1 MSSIEKAMN
10 KLAQA
15 ASPVVAG
22 EQPFTRQEHTPT
34 GQSAEAVLVG
44 TDAMERPM
52 QQRTKR
58 TITLDLERLRQRG
71 LLVPDTQRSR
81 IREEYRHIK
90 RPLLMNAAGKGATVA
105 EYANVIMVTSANPG
119 EGKTFTASNL
129 ALSIATERD
138 RTVLLVDADLVRPS
152 VNKLFD
158 FEADLGLVDYLI
170 EDDLKLSDVLLK
182 TNIPSLTI
190 LPAGSS
196 HHLSTELLGSGNMR
210 ALVQEMSKR
219 YSDRIVI
226 FDTPPL
232 LATSEASILAS
243 LVGQVVMVV
252 ESEKTRQSQVKE
264 ALALV
269 DSNTIV
275 GFVLNKTRGPL
286 TDYYYGYGSGYGYGY
301 GSGYGYGY
309 GYGSGSGPGSGYGYS
324 SQR

>member
-1 MSSIEKAMN
+1 MNSIEKAMN
-10 KLAQA
+10 KLASTA
-15 ASPVVAG
+15 VPAVSVEP
-22 EQPFTRQEHTPT
+22 PFTRQEHDLAGLAATTTAFT
-34 GQSAEAVLVG
+34 GADAV
-44 TDAMERPM
+44 ERPM
-52 QQRTKR
+52 QRTKR
-58 TITLDLERLRQRG
+58 TITLELERLRQRG

-138 RTVLLVDADLVRPS
+138 QTVLLVDADLVRPS

-158 FEADLGLVDYLI
+158 FEAEMGLVDYLI
-170 EDDLKLSDVLLK
+170 EDSLKLSEVLLK

-210 ALVQEMSKR
+210 VLVQEMSKR

-226 FDTPPL
+226 FDSPPL
-232 LATSEASILAS
+232 LATSEASILAG

-252 ESEKTRQSQVKE
+252 EAEKTRQSQVKE
-264 ALALV
+264 ALALL
-269 DSNTIV
+269 DANTIV

-286 TDYYYGYGSGYGYGY
+286 ADYYY
-301 GSGYGYGY
+301 GYGYGY
-309 GYGSGSGPGSGYGYS
+309 GYGQGGYGQGDYGQGGYDYS
-324 SQR
+324 SRQ

>member
-1 MSSIEKAMN
+1 MNSIEKAMN
-10 KLAQA
+10 KLV
-15 ASPVVAG
+15 PPAG
-22 EQPFTRQEHTPT
+22 LAVSAEPPFTRREHDLAGLAATAALTSIDTVEPPK
-34 GQSAEAVLVG
+34 QC
-44 TDAMERPM
+44 
-52 QQRTKR
+52 TKR
-58 TITLDLERLRQRG
+58 TITLNLERLCQCG
-71 LLVPDTQRSR
+71 LLVPDTQRSH

-105 EYANVIMVTSANPG
+105 EYANVIMVTSPNPG

-158 FEADLGLVDYLI
+158 FEAEIGLVDYLI
-170 EDDLKLSDVLLK
+170 EDNLQLSEVLLK

-196 HHLSTELLGSGNMR
+196 HHLSTELLASGNMR

-226 FDTPPL
+226 FDSPPL

-252 ESEKTRQSQVKE
+252 EAEKTRQSQVKE
-264 ALALV
+264 VLALL
-269 DSNTIV
+269 DANTIV
-275 GFVLNKTRGPL
+275 GFVLNKSRGPL
-286 TDYYYGYGSGYGYGY
+286 ADYYYGYGYSQGGYGQ
-301 GSGYGYGY
+301 S
-309 GYGSGSGPGSGYGYS
+309 SYGYS
-324 SQR
+324 SRQ